1 MSLPVD
7 AIAQHATTVANLAQ
21 QMTDLIAL
29 RRAVRL
35 QMALRAR
42 SRTKGPARRAA
53 RPLMQSSCRDYSRS
67 PELK

>member
-21 QMTDLIAL
+21 QMTELIAL

-35 QMALRAR
+35 QIVLRAR
-42 SRTKGPARRAA
+42 SRPAGSARRAR
-53 RPLMQSSCRDYSRS
+53 RPLTASSFGRHI
-67 PELK
+67 EAATT